1 MLIGNLLA
9 LLQNNLKRILAYS
22 SIANLG
28 YLLVA
33 FLAGGA
39 NGISSST
46 FYLVSYFVTI
56 LAAFGVVTVLS
67 SGNRDAGWLD
77 EYRGLMWSRPW
88 LSAILAASMFSLAG
102 LPLTVGFV
110 GKFYLVLAGVG
121 STLWLLVIVLILS
134 SAIGLYYY
142 LRVVVM
148 MYNRPAPEYET
159 GGTSEIVQEPGEI
172 AEEQPVHRPAASTPA
187 LTPAGSI
194 ALAGL
199 LFLIVW
205 LGVYP
210 TPLLNLIQSMVN
222 GMY

>member
-1 MLIGNLLA
+1 MG
-9 LLQNNLKRILAYS
+9 S
-22 SIANLG
+22 T
-28 YLLVA
+28 
-33 FLAGGA
+33 
-39 NGISSST
+39 SST

-67 SGNRDAGWLD
+67 SGSRDAGWLD

-88 LSAILAASMFSLAG
+88 LAAILAAAMFSLAG

-121 STLWLLVIVLILS
+121 SALWLLVIVLVIS

-159 GGTSEIVQEPGEI
+159 GGSRR
-172 AEEQPVHRPAASTPA
+172 AAAPAMA
-187 LTPAGSI
+187 PAGSL

-210 TPLLNLIQSMVN
+210 TPLLNLIQTMVK
-222 GMY
+222 GLY